1 MGVSLWEALS
11 AAGGS
16 LALAFIVALVLG
28 ICATAVLFFGSAV
41 VVLERFAR
49 GARRGSSALLMT
61 LAFAALLGAL
71 GTDEESV
78 EALGIPWPGTGRAWL
93 AASASAFVLLCLAQ
107 VGTVLLLRVVTPRAL
122 ALASVIGLGVGYA
135 LLVGGLDQLG
145 YALAPA
151 VVTAL
156 SALALRWRRRWLG
169 GQSAGFDERLATT
182 LAAVLALGVG
192 VPLALPSPD
201 LRVGSAGGSLLMG
214 FVGLVVFGLLPR
226 AAAGFLDARGSVEW
240 FIARRYLFAKRRQT
254 FISVITA
261 ICVGGVAAGVWLII
275 TVLSVMNGF
284 ERVWREEIIG
294 NRAHL
299 TIHSM
304 GPIEDYRGLLDRIT
318 AVPDVLGASPYLDA
332 EGMVRGQGGSIM
344 GVRVRGIDPERV
356 GTVTDL
362 RADLLPGSEHALE
375 NLAPRSER
383 PPDEAPDG
391 ARAAGKDGTSEASAS
406 PRSEPQASGGRANAR
421 AAGDD
426 GASDAGASP
435 GIIVG
440 SQLAAAAGVGVGDLL
455 VLISPFGGPPTPL
468 GPGPR
473 LARFRVAGVFQSS
486 FFQYDEVFT
495 YVTLAAAQDFRRSG
509 EVADGIEV
517 RTSDYYR
524 SQRVGAQIEEAIGFP
539 YFTRD
544 WKEFF
549 PSFFQALKTER
560 VMMFVLLTMIM
571 VVAAF
576 AIVVTLIM
584 MIMEKSADIA
594 ILKAMGAT
602 DATVERIFAIEGT
615 LIGLLGTLLG
625 VVAGIAVTTQLG
637 WVQEQIEGITG
648 IDTLPASIYQFSALP
663 WEIDVGQIA
672 IVVAIAMVLAL
683 GATLLP
689 SRHGARLDPAEALR
703 YE

>member
-1 MGVSLWEALS
+1 MGASLWEALATAS
-11 AAGGS
+11 GS
-16 LALAFIVALVLG
+16 VALAFIVALVLG
-28 ICATAVLFFGSAV
+28 ICANAVLFFGSAV

-49 GARRGSSALLMT
+49 GSRRASSILLMS

-78 EALGIPWPGTGRAWL
+78 EALGIPWPGTARAWL
-93 AASASAFVLLCLAQ
+93 AASASAFVLLCVAQ
-107 VGTVLLLRVVTPRAL
+107 AGTALLLRTVRTRAL
-122 ALASVIGLGVGYA
+122 ALASVVGLGAGYA

-151 VVTAL
+151 VVTAGV
-156 SALALRWRRRWLG
+156 ALALRWRRRSLG
-169 GQSAGFDERLATT
+169 APAAGFDERLATT
-182 LAAVLALGVG
+182 LAAVLALGVA
-192 VPLALPSPD
+192 VPLALPSAD
-201 LRVGSAGGSLLMG
+201 LRVGGAGGSLLMG
-214 FVGLVVFGLLPR
+214 FVGWVVFGLLPL

-318 AVPDVLGASPYLDA
+318 AVPDVEGASPYLDA
-332 EGMVRGQGGSIM
+332 EGMVRGQGGAIL

-375 NLAPRSER
+375 NLAPIPE
-383 PPDEAPDG
+383 ENG
-391 ARAAGKDGTSEASAS
+391 
-406 PRSEPQASGGRANAR
+406 
-421 AAGDD
+421 
-426 GASDAGASP
+426 AGAP
-435 GIIVG
+435 GIVVG
-440 SQLAAAAGVGVGDLL
+440 SQLAAAAGVGVGDTL

-495 YVTLAAAQDFRRSG
+495 YVTLGAAQDFRRSG

-524 SQRVGAQIEEAIGFP
+524 SQRVGAEIEAAIGFP

-625 VVAGIAVTTQLG
+625 VASGIAVTTQLG